1 MKFKS
6 TFILLIVFAVLFG
19 GVYFFESKFKVR
31 KESESK
37 FIELDSSDIQEII
50 LSKENETISFR
61 KDENDDWLIAQ
72 PLEAQADN
80 FEVNRLA
87 GDFAELKIER
97 VVEEDAGDLDVYE
110 IPRLTVQLFTKTQE
124 DPTVILLGAEN
135 PLDKT
140 VFAKRKDEARVVLV
154 SSRLNEIIEKKV
166 FDFRKKDVFNFESD
180 AVERLSL
187 KAKEFRLDAVKR
199 EDEWF
204 LTSPV
209 SSLAVAGT
217 ITGLLNALSSLRARE
232 FISENRTPE
241 ETQRFRLDRPDYEVG
256 LELLSSSQ
264 KLRFFLNKSGDTV
277 YVSTSQSKNIIA
289 VEDSILT
296 TLDKDISEY
305 RDKAVTKFYSWQVD
319 QFTLKSGG
327 LEFTLIKDDDSNWNF
342 KTPETAPADK
352 DKIEDFL
359 QKLDNLECEE
369 FIDPPFS
376 EKEAS
381 WESPH
386 AIIILQVDKGG
397 EASEEITLTVGPLDE
412 STGKVVI
419 NNTRFDYL
427 FRTGTEFLDTFPR
440 SLDDWKPE
448 SKPENS

>member
-1 MKFKS
+1 VKFKP
-6 TFILLIVFAVLFG
+6 TFILLIVFAVLLG

-37 FIELDSSDIQEII
+37 FIDLDSSDIQEII
-50 LSKENETISFR
+50 LLKDNETISFR

-97 VVEEDAGDLDVYE
+97 VVEENALDLDVYE
-110 IPRLTVQLFTKTQE
+110 IPRLTVQLFTKSQE

-140 VFAKRKDEARVVLV
+140 VFAKKKEDARVVLV
-154 SSRLNEIIEKKV
+154 SSRLNEILEKKV

-187 KAKEFRLDAVKR
+187 KAKELRLEAEKR

-204 LTSPV
+204 ITSPV
-209 SSLAVAGT
+209 SSLAVTGT
-217 ITGLLNALSSLRARE
+217 ITGLLNALSNLRARK

-241 ETQRFRLDRPDYEVG
+241 EIRRFHLDRPDYEVG
-256 LELLSSSQ
+256 LELPSSSQ
-264 KLRFFLNKSGDTV
+264 KLRFFLNKSSDTV
-277 YVSTSQSKNIIA
+277 YVSTSQSTNIIA
-289 VEDSILT
+289 AEDSILT

-305 RDKAVTKFYSWQVD
+305 RDKAVTQFYSWQVD

-327 LEFTLIKDDDSNWNF
+327 LEFTLAKGDDSSWNF
-342 KTPETAPADK
+342 QTPQTAIADK

-376 EKEAS
+376 KKEAS
-381 WESPH
+381 WESPY
-386 AIIILQVDKGG
+386 AVITLQVDKGG
-397 EASEEITLTVGPLDE
+397 EKSEEVRLTIGEPDE

-419 NNTRFDYL
+419 KNARFDYL

-440 SLDDWKPE
+440 SSDDWKPE
-448 SKPENS
+448 AEPGNS